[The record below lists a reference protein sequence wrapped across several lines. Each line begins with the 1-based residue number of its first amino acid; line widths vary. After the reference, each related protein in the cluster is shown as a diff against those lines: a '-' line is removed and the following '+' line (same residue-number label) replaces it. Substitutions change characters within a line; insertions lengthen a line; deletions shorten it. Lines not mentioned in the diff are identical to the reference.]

1 MPDSGSDTD
10 YEAISG
16 NDGSPYKNFPNLRPV
31 TIEANGTAPACKL
44 KLYRSSR
51 PDTIDEGEMDAF
63 RSLGVKAIIDLRTRS
78 DPYKPQVIDQDYPV
92 YDVKL
97 PKMPL
102 TPRSEVELKPW
113 KSESSPDSIPDED
126 RMGCFHVFISFLEFA
141 FIKSVVKRLAW
152 YKIIYVIFLYI
163 YDYIRGDKSAM
174 TTNRFVTIHGVNV
187 CTQPRGV
194 VETYIGFI
202 DHSQAAIYSALTL
215 LSQPAN
221 SPALVNCAHGKDRT
235 GIICALVQH
244 ICGASR
250 KQIAADYA
258 QSEIN
263 WAPFIERLRAETKY
277 MHLPDF
283 FLETKEQSII
293 ETFEYIENE
302 WGSVENFL
310 EYIGF
315 GEEAQQRLRT
325 TLII

>member
-10 YEAISG
+10 YEVISG

-63 RSLGVKAIIDLRTRS
+63 RSLGVKAIIDLRNMSDHRTR
-78 DPYKPQVIDQDYPV
+78 VIDQDYPV
-92 YDVKL
+92 YNVKL
-97 PKMPL
+97 PKMPI
-102 TPRSEVELKPW
+102 TDDSEVELKPW
-113 KSESSPDSIPDED
+113 KPESSAGNVPED
-126 RMGCFHVFISFLEFA
+126 DNMGRFVA
-141 FIKSVVKRLAW
+141 FITFFGMDYYKTMCKRLAW
-152 YKIIYVIFLYI
+152 YQILYVIFLVI
-163 YDYIRGDKSAM
+163 YDYIRCDRSIITAK
-174 TTNRFVTIHGVNV
+174 RYVTRHTV
-187 CTQPRGV
+187 CLQPRGLV
-194 VETYIGFI
+194 NTYIDFI
-202 DHSQAAIYSALTL
+202 DHCKSAIYSALTL
-215 LSQPAN
+215 LSVPAN

-263 WAPFIERLRAETKY
+263 WAPFMDRLRAEIEY
-277 MHLPDF
+277 YDLPDF
-283 FLETKEQSII
+283 FTETKEQSII
-293 ETFEYIENE
+293 ETFEYIEIE